1 MQKWKCNTN
10 ITSTFKK
17 EEDYMRQILMANAFE
32 AWTAAI
38 RYCNDIKNGKAT
50 IQYQKN
56 FVSSLHNAVELIMK
70 QMLLNNN
77 DHNVAEIRKP
87 KTKSDAKLLLK
98 YFESTNLNNFFLSFS
113 PSEAYKLI
121 IGNF

>member
-56 FVSSLHNAVELIMK
+56 FVSSLSAIPIL
-70 QMLLNNN
+70 
-77 DHNVAEIRKP
+77 AKP
-87 KTKSDAKLLLK
+87 KSIPIVFIYIFYQIL
-98 YFESTNLNNFFLSFS
+98 E
-113 PSEAYKLI
+113 EM
-121 IGNF
+121 